1 MKYLAICLLS
11 LAAFLTAG
19 TAPSV
24 SAEINAT
31 DSALGLAA
39 PVRISAPAVAASLS
53 ASRDANAPDRA
64 LAGVLAAALVALQL
78 RRRQKSLR
86 MPRQFN

>member
-11 LAAFLTAG
+11 LAAFFTAG

-24 SAEINAT
+24 SAEINAMA
-31 DSALGLAA
+31 SASAIAA
-39 PVRISAPAVAASLS
+39 PVRVS
-53 ASRDANAPDRA
+53 ASREGNMPDRA
-64 LAGVLAAALVALQL
+64 LAGVLAVALVALQL

-86 MPRQFN
+86 MPRQFS

>member
-1 MKYLAICLLS
+1 MKYLAICFLS

-24 SAEINAT
+24 SAEINST
-31 DSALGLAA
+31 VSASALAA
-39 PVRISAPAVAASLS
+39 PARVSAPGSAASLS
-53 ASRDANAPDRA
+53 ASRDGNTPDRA

-86 MPRQFN
+86 MPRQFS

>member
-1 MKYLAICLLS
+1 MKYLAICFLS
-11 LAAFLTAG
+11 LVAFLTAG

-31 DSALGLAA
+31 VASQALAA
-39 PVRISAPAVAASLS
+39 QVRVSAPGHAASLS
-53 ASRDANAPDRA
+53 APRDGNTDRA

-86 MPRQFN
+86 MPRQLR

>member
-1 MKYLAICLLS
+1 MRYLAICFLS
-11 LAAFLTAG
+11 LVAFLTAG

-31 DSALGLAA
+31 VAA
-39 PVRISAPAVAASLS
+39 QARVSAPGHAASLS
-53 ASRDANAPDRA
+53 APRDGNTPDRA

-86 MPRQFN
+86 MPRQFR

>member
-11 LAAFLTAG
+11 LTSLMTAAGAS
-19 TAPSV
+19 P
-24 SAEINAT
+24 
-31 DSALGLAA
+31 
-39 PVRISAPAVAASLS
+39 SAPASIPTLSPDVTLMFERGASLG
-53 ASRDANAPDRA
+53 DRA

-86 MPRQFN
+86 MPRALN

>member
-1 MKYLAICLLS
+1 MKYLAICFLS
-11 LAAFLTAG
+11 LAAFFTAG

-31 DSALGLAA
+31 ASASALAA
-39 PVRISAPAVAASLS
+39 AARIASPGSAASLS
-53 ASRDANAPDRA
+53 ASREGNIPDRA

-86 MPRQFN
+86 MPRQFS

>member
-1 MKYLAICLLS
+1 MKYLAICFLS
-11 LAAFLTAG
+11 LAAFFTAG

-31 DSALGLAA
+31 ASASALAA
-39 PVRISAPAVAASLS
+39 STRISSLEAASLS
-53 ASRDANAPDRA
+53 ASREGNIPDRA

-86 MPRQFN
+86 MPRQFS